1 MADQVGTRGFVGPEE
16 GRGAG
21 LIVALALLALAL
33 LLAVVQSGPPAP
45 KGTDAP
51 AAEFSAGRAK
61 EVERG
66 LLGDNANGANDAPHP
81 VGSPANAAVRDRIVA
96 HLRSLG
102 YAPEL
107 QGAFSCG
114 PAGNCARVSNV
125 LARLPGREPGKS
137 VLLTAHYDSV
147 PAGPGA
153 GDDGAG
159 VAAVLEIARI
169 LKAGPPPRHGVLLL
183 IDDGEEMGLLG
194 ARAFVERSPA
204 AAEVGAIVNLEAR
217 GSGGP
222 SLMFETS
229 GPDAWLVSR
238 WAAGAS
244 RPFTSSLFSTVYR
257 YMPNDTDLTV
267 FKRRNVPGMNFAF
280 IDEPTHYHTPLDN
293 LENLSS
299 GSLQHHGDNALAAVR
314 GLAESDLDH
323 PPQGQAVFFDLFHAT
338 VVRWPAGFS
347 SLLGLLALV
356 LTVAAAVMARRRGLA
371 GWGTVGLGL
380 LVPLAALVFTLVLS
394 LGLRALIAGAFPSPW
409 VARPLPAMA
418 AFWLLA
424 LAASIGA
431 ASLLARRSSA
441 AGIWAGVWI
450 FWSVVGLLLGLS
462 LPGASY
468 LFLVPALVAGLCGLA
483 LSGSPGGRTAAAI
496 LPVFVAGLLW
506 FPVLRSLYLGLG
518 LLGLLA
524 TAILLSFI
532 FSALAP
538 LVPGSRA
545 RWVLIAAGALAVICA
560 VLAMVSPPFSP
571 ESPRPVMVQFHQDGD
586 SGAARWVV
594 RSAPP
599 FPPALRKAAEFASK
613 PGPAYPWSPPMG
625 RAFLAPAPPL
635 NVPAPA
641 LAVLEDSA
649 VGGKRRLR
657 LRLTSSRG
665 APIGTIVVPA
675 GAKLESIKIDGRAI
689 PLEGRRPGPRGPAAA
704 RGWQLFTNYTVP
716 PQGSEIEVVL
726 GATQP
731 LDWYVYDRTPGL
743 PPTAQALLA
752 ARPKDAVPIQE
763 GDLTMVSRKVR
774 I

>member
-1 MADQVGTRGFVGPEE
+1 MADQAGTRGFVEPEE
-16 GRGAG
+16 RTGVG

-33 LLAVVQSGPPAP
+33 LLALVQSGPPAP

-61 EVERG
+61 EVQRG
-66 LLGDNANGANDAPHP
+66 FLGNGAPHP
-81 VGSPANAAVRDRIVA
+81 VGSPAHAGVRDRIVA

-102 YAPEL
+102 YTPEV
-107 QGAFSCG
+107 QDAFSCS

-159 VAAVLEIARI
+159 VAAVLEVARI

-194 ARAFVERSPA
+194 ARAFAESPA

-314 GLAESDLDH
+314 GLAESDLGH
-323 PPQGQAVFFDLFHAT
+323 PPRGQAVFFDLFHAI

-347 SLLGLLALV
+347 PLLGLLALL

-371 GWGTVGLGL
+371 GWGSVGLGL
-380 LVPLAALVFTLVLS
+380 LIPVAALVFTLVLS

-424 LAASIGA
+424 LATSVGA

-441 AGIWAGVWI
+441 AGIWTGIWI

-468 LFLVPALVAGLCGLA
+468 LFLVPALVAGLCGL
-483 LSGSPGGRTAAAI
+483 LLNGSPSGRTAAAV

-532 FSALAP
+532 FGALAP

-560 VLAMVSPPFSP
+560 VLAMVSPPFAP
-571 ESPRPVMVQFHQDGD
+571 DSPRPLVVQLHQDGD

-599 FPPALRKAAEFASK
+599 FPPALRKAAEFAPK
-613 PGPAYPWSPPMG
+613 PSPAFPWSPSMA
-625 RAFLAPAPPL
+625 RSFLAPAPPL
-635 NVPAPA
+635 NVPAPGLVV
-641 LAVLEDSA
+641 LADSA
-649 VGGKRRLR
+649 AGGKRRLR
-657 LRLTSSRG
+657 LRLTSPRG
-665 APIGTIVVPA
+665 APMGTIVVPA
-675 GAKLESIKIDGRAI
+675 AANLESIKIDGQAI
-689 PLEGRRPGPRGPAAA
+689 PLEDRRPGSRGPAAA
-704 RGWQLFTNYTVP
+704 GGWQQFTNYTVP

-752 ARPKDAVPIQE
+752 ARPKDAVPIQD